1 MGHLGLMKTK
11 HLVLFSLLAWL
22 EAVLALLALWGMVF
36 TPGRGG
42 TFSYPLMR
50 QVLSAGWIVFLLVLA
65 IFTIGL
71 FVRPRWGTVLVS
83 WLDDALIGVKKRLFW
98 VQFWLILAA
107 LFLFECFLIT
117 YLAFPEPA
125 RPFLLWAT
133 LLCAQAW
140 VALRLVYAGEYR
152 SRPSLIARISA
163 KWHAWMPIQRKTF
176 IVLAILSL
184 IYFAAFIPA
193 NSHVDQSGNFYVHQ
207 DEQVVYPEV
216 VKDMVF
222 PPTVSG
228 MVHTVLEG
236 WGWQY
241 GYPYFTASAAVLLIP
256 RLVYGPA
263 FAAHIRLN
271 LFLLRQFIDVLPMT
285 LAILLVVYLATR
297 FKNLWASVGAFL
309 FMALLP
315 GVVKY
320 NIRFYHPDALI
331 VLLMVLG
338 IYGLHKD
345 DLRFGRYFYLAAVCC
360 GLAAVIKLW
369 GLFFGPLI
377 GAYLLAG
384 WIKKRLSLGG
394 LFVKGG
400 LFVLA
405 MLAAAVISTP
415 TLMAP
420 YIARVALRS
429 WLPRQGYLL
438 TGYPV
443 PDPTGDYGKGLVNWL
458 RFFGAHYMKGYY
470 FYFSFLA
477 LLAGS
482 LWGSRK
488 SLNRILLGLCA
499 VIAIFLAYVVA
510 LKNLQYMLPL
520 ALPLSAAAFLFPS
533 VAEPGPGSN
542 RPVFLARPLTARMIQ
557 MVTICMV
564 ISQFVI
570 NLVILG
576 LFIIRGQ

>member
-1 MGHLGLMKTK
+1 MRTK
-11 HLVLFSLLAWL
+11 PVEQSIRETDEPEYQL
-22 EAVLALLALWGMVF
+22 
-36 TPGRGG
+36 
-42 TFSYPLMR
+42 
-50 QVLSAGWIVFLLVLA
+50 
-65 IFTIGL
+65 
-71 FVRPRWGTVLVS
+71 
-83 WLDDALIGVKKRLFW
+83 KKRLSALDLTVFG
-98 VQFWLILAA
+98 VGVIIGAGIFTVTGRAA
-107 LFLFECFLIT
+107 LD
-117 YLAFPEPA
+117 
-125 RPFLLWAT
+125 
-133 LLCAQAW
+133 
-140 VALRLVYAGEYR
+140 YAG
-152 SRPSLIARISA
+152 PSIIIS
-163 KWHAWMPIQRKTF
+163 F
-176 IVLAILSL
+176 
-184 IYFAAFIPA
+184 
-193 NSHVDQSGNFYVHQ
+193 
-207 DEQVVYPEV
+207 VV
-216 VKDMVF
+216 
-222 PPTVSG
+222 G
-228 MVHTVLEG
+228 
-236 WGWQY
+236 
-241 GYPYFTASAAVLLIP
+241 
-256 RLVYGPA
+256 
-263 FAAHIRLN
+263 
-271 LFLLRQFIDVLPMT
+271 
-285 LAILLVVYLATR
+285 
-297 FKNLWASVGAFL
+297 
-309 FMALLP
+309 
-315 GVVKY
+315 
-320 NIRFYHPDALI
+320 
-331 VLLMVLG
+331 
-338 IYGLHKD
+338 
-345 DLRFGRYFYLAAVCC
+345 AVCC

-377 GAYLLAG
+377 AAYLLAG

-394 LFVKGG
+394 LFVKGA